1 MGDGYFYTLSAIA
14 QSFAAII
21 ALNAVFVIFKLQTLK
36 NQRAELIK
44 KLSNLRLEDMIK
56 NGKWKE
62 EAAVSDQNRWTEDF
76 LLNWALDKGGMGDMA
91 DRKNRIHQNVQKGDR
106 FRKGILQWL
115 KRTLLLNGGII
126 ILSLFLLPW
135 GKFIPDDPK
144 CVFVLCILALAAF
157 ALAVTV
163 HAILFSVEL
172 GGLPIIEKIFLR
184 KCGLGSNLYMLHAFI
199 TFASIP
205 SPCQYLCRM

>member
-21 ALNAVFVIFKLQTLK
+21 TLYAVFVIFKLQALK
-36 NQRAELIK
+36 SQRSELIK

-56 NGKWKE
+56 NENWTK
-62 EAAVSDQNRWTEDF
+62 EAAVSGQNRWSEDY
-76 LLNWALDKGGMGDMA
+76 LLNWASGKGGIGDMP
-91 DRKNRIHQNVQKGDR
+91 DRRNEIHQNVQNCDR
-106 FRKGILQWL
+106 LRKGILQWL
-115 KRTLLLNGGII
+115 KRTLILNGSII

-144 CVFVLCILALAAF
+144 CIFVLCILALAAF

-172 GGLPIIEKIFLR
+172 GGFQIIEKIFLR
-184 KCGLGSNLYMLHAFI
+184 KTYSEGGRSN
-199 TFASIP
+199 
-205 SPCQYLCRM
+205 QK